1 MRAEV
6 VKKWLRAFDDDEEIE
21 CWIKVGDKEFAHPN
35 MATILRD
42 EIFDYQDQLDD
53 IDYVDNNDENMRNL
67 FSLIDGILDELESR
81 LQVNPEL
88 IEELNKIEKK
98 IDSGDYSDFVSV
110 ELPEQGFWERAID
123 FRNATKIREYIESSE
138 SILRYVKRK
147 LPNLNIYIQG
157 PYLYITGKNNASI
170 STSIIANI
178 LDINAKDIDD
188 RQWEQSIY
196 RIKL

>member
-1 MRAEV
+1 MRAKV

-21 CWIKVGDKEFAHPN
+21 CWIKVGDREFAHPN

-53 IDYVDNNDENMRNL
+53 IDYVNDNDENMRNL
-67 FSLIDGILDELESR
+67 FSLIDEILDELESR

-88 IEELNKIEKK
+88 IEELNKIEEKLE
-98 IDSGDYSDFVSV
+98 SGDDSDFVKV
-110 ELPEQGFWERAID
+110 DLPEQGFWERAID
-123 FRNATKIREYIESSE
+123 FREAKKIREYIDATD
-138 SILRYVKRK
+138 SILRYVKSK

-170 STSIIANI
+170 STSIIADM